1 MRKIIK
7 LMSAVTS
14 TTSSGSVDILG
25 AKRVVLLADR
35 STHTSGSATITA
47 KVGVGATLV
56 DYKKWISNATNSNAQ
71 GLTRVAN
78 LVLSSKTGDF
88 ITMSP
93 EDSFEFIKVTD
104 TELGSGA
111 TSVWLIVDYE
121 DDIK

>member
-1 MRKIIK
+1 
-7 LMSAVTS
+7 MSAVTS

-35 STHTSGSATITA
+35 STHASGSATITA

-93 EDSFEFIKVTD
+93 EDSFEFIKVTN
-104 TELGSGA
+104 TESGSGA